1 MNVLYIAFKDFSK
14 LHFGAS
20 KKVISECRAM
30 EQAGHTVTLMGRNH
44 NQTVTITTDGA
55 LTKVNEH
62 NPFPVAKLQP
72 LFDKKNEI
80 RDVIAYIKDKTF
92 DFCYI
97 RYDLCDGDFM
107 RMVKHIRQVCPTIYI
122 EIPTYPY
129 DKEYAGRVNGIRL
142 KIDAHHA
149 KKLKNY
155 VSRIITFYK
164 IPDDSFYGI
173 PCINVPNGFDFDEV
187 ELIREDAVPATIE
200 IAAVSSMR
208 IWHGYERMIE
218 GMHRYYAGG
227 GTRNLILHLVGDGR
241 ECGKYKALC
250 DEYRLGDHVVFHGA
264 MHGKELDNLLEQ
276 CTLGIDSLGR
286 HRTGVDVLSSLKS
299 REYGA
304 KGIPFI
310 NSCKIDIVE
319 EDFPYM
325 LQVPADESP
334 VDVESVVSF
343 FDKVY
348 EGGSRLAVAK
358 EVRAYIE
365 HKSDMSAV
373 MRQVLNTI
381 E

>member
-1 MNVLYIAFKDFSK
+1 MNILYIAFKDFSK

-20 KKVISECRAM
+20 KKVINECRAF
-30 EQAGHTVTLMGRNH
+30 EQAGHTVTLIGRRNDKV
-44 NQTVTITTDGA
+44 VTITTDGVCTDIA
-55 LTKVNEH
+55 PIRKAV
-62 NPFPVAKLQP
+62 VGKLQP
-72 LFDKKNEI
+72 LTDKDEQM
-80 RDVIAYIKDKTF
+80 RVVASYVADKQY

-97 RYDLCDGDFM
+97 RYDLCTKTFIAM
-107 RMVKHIRQVCPTIYI
+107 LRAIKAVCPKVFI

-208 IWHGYERMIE
+208 IWHGYERIIE